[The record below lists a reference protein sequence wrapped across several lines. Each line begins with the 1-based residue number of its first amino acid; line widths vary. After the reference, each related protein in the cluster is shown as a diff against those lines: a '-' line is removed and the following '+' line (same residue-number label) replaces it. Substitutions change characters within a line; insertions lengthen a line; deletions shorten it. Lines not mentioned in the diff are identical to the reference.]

1 MGEEGK
7 EGKLGVVEPHQDED
21 RAGGV
26 RRYRRSSA
34 ARGVEERLW
43 ADRARLVGLY
53 LGNSKVF
60 PNGPDGR
67 AWGCEA
73 WYVPGEWALVD
84 GVAVRRVTGS
94 VTVTGVTG
102 KSENVTEVS
111 VTRSS
116 EGGDRRLTPSEKQRR
131 YRDRLRAAR
140 AALAGVEGK
149 G

>member
-7 EGKLGVVEPHQDED
+7 EGKLGVVGPHQDEG
-21 RAGGV
+21 REGRV
-26 RRYRRSSA
+26 RGYMRSSA
-34 ARGVEERLW
+34 ALEAEGRLW
-43 ADRARLVGLY
+43 EARSELVRRY
-53 LGNSKVF
+53 LLTPGTF
-60 PNGPDGR
+60 PSGPDGR